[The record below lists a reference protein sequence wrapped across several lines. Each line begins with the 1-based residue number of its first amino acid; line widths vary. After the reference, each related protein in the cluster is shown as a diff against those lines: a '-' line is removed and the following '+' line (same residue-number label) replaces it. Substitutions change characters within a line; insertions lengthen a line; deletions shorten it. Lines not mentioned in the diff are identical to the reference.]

1 MTAGGILASLIVND
15 AAFIKE
21 IHEADFVVPPAK
33 ISHKWRLRI
42 DAKPLLNTV
51 RAAQSR
57 ISDQPDIDFPH
68 HHHIPSI
75 PDKEILLHRVPMC
88 FRSPLI
94 AE

>member
-1 MTAGGILASLIVND
+1 MTAGGILSRLVVDD
-15 AAFIKE
+15 AAFIEE
-21 IHEADFVVPPAK
+21 IHETDFVVPPAK
-33 ISHKWRLRI
+33 IPHKWRLSV
-42 DAKPLLNTV
+42 DTKALLNTI

-57 ISDQPDIDFPH
+57 IADQPDIDFPH